1 MDAILPHLHAIADA
15 DLAALRTLAHPDSPV
30 SVDDLTRQAAI
41 RRPGE
46 HHTQQAVFE
55 RGEARGAVTTGV
67 PRMDAHDGWLDLTL
81 TLHPQEAGGPLADA
95 LLAAGLGVLRAA
107 GATTAVTRVREDW
120 WEHDFLRARGWQE
133 ADRMWLSTLDL
144 RSLDFGAFA
153 ADEARARASGVRIV
167 PLSDLGGWDA
177 HQREHY
183 DLIHALL
190 TDVPSAR
197 PVQVWPFEVWLERM
211 PTLLPDTSG
220 VMIAV
225 APDGTWVG
233 TSQLSQPIA
242 TRPGFVHNGLTGVRS
257 GWRGHGLGLAL
268 KLAAARAAL
277 ARGFTHSRTGN
288 HVINRPMLAINER
301 MGFEREAATVT
312 LTREVERRE

>member
-1 MDAILPHLHAIADA
+1 MDATLPHLTPIADA
-15 DLAALRTLAHPDSPV
+15 ELAALRTLAHPDSPV
-30 SVDDLTRQAAI
+30 SVDDLTRLSAT

-46 HHTQQAVFE
+46 HHTQQAAFE

-81 TLHPQEAGGPLADA
+81 TIHPREAGGPLADE
-95 LLAAGLGVLRAA
+95 LLGAGLGVLRAA

-144 RSLDFGAFA
+144 RSLDFAAFA

-220 VMIAV
+220 IMIAL

-242 TRPGFVHNGLTGVRS
+242 TRPGFVHNGLTGVRA

-277 ARGFTHSRTGN
+277 TRGFTHSRTGN

-301 MGFEREAATVT
+301 LGFVREAETVT
-312 LTREVERRE
+312 LTRAVGSGQ

>member
-1 MDAILPHLHAIADA
+1 MDATLPHLTPIADA
-15 DLAALRTLAHPDSPV
+15 DLAALRSLAHPDSPV
-30 SVDDLTRQAAI
+30 SVADLTRLSAT

-46 HHTQQAVFE
+46 HHTQQAAFE
-55 RGEARGAVTTGV
+55 RGEARGAATTGV
-67 PRMDAHDGWLDLTL
+67 PRMDAHDGWLDLTI
-81 TLHPQEAGGPLADA
+81 TLHPQEAGGPLADE
-95 LLAAGLGVLRAA
+95 LLGAGLGMLRAA

-120 WEHDFLRARGWQE
+120 WEYDFLRARGWQE

-177 HQREHY
+177 TAREHY

-220 VMIAV
+220 IMIAL

-242 TRPGFVHNGLTGVRS
+242 TRPGFVHNGLTGVRA
-257 GWRGHGLGLAL
+257 GWRGHSLGLAL

-277 ARGFTHSRTGN
+277 ERGFTHSRTGN

-301 MGFEREAATVT
+301 MGFVREAATVT
-312 LTREVERRE
+312 LTRAVGSGQ